1 MVVFSIDTCFTCNDN
16 SYVNHMSSNVCEVGE
31 KLLLKD
37 VLNLLIDTGIP
48 FENQGFVK
56 TVNPETSVAFSKWL
70 VTRTG
75 VSAIAYMILGNGQI
89 IIIFIIG
96 GLC

>member
-37 VLNLLIDTGIP
+37 LLNLLIDTGIP

-56 TVNPETSVAFSKWL
+56 TLRLLTQRHQLLSVS
-70 VTRTG
+70 
-75 VSAIAYMILGNGQI
+75 
-89 IIIFIIG
+89 
-96 GLC
+96 GL

>member
-16 SYVNHMSSNVCEVGE
+16 SYVNHISSNVCEVGE
-31 KLLLKD
+31 KSLLKD

-56 TVNPETSVAFSKWL
+56 TIRPFQGYLTQRQLRHQLLSVFNKNNWGFCHSL
-70 VTRTG
+70 HEPG
-75 VSAIAYMILGNGQI
+75 
-89 IIIFIIG
+89 
-96 GLC
+96 